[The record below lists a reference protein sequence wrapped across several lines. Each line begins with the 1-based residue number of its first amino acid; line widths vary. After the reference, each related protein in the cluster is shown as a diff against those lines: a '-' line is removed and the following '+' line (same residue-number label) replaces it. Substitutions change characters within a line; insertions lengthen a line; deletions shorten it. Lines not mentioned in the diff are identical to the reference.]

1 MPVGGWRG
9 SRDKESGMGLPV
21 GMGFLTEVV
30 ALFPNSTEVVVAQQ
44 CEYTNP
50 TGLTV
55 HSKIISFMI
64 YNFTRTKKK
73 NRLTHRKGFWHMG
86 HIKVVFSFS
95 SIFIRQSYYGSLGG
109 IDWLWVMLRARTQCL
124 PFVALGREPPKHV
137 RTLSFLDHLID

>member
-1 MPVGGWRG
+1 
-9 SRDKESGMGLPV
+9 MGLPV

-73 NRLTHRKGFWHMG
+73 SRLTHRKGFWHMG

-109 IDWLWVMLRARTQCL
+109 NDWAVGDAQSQNPMPALRGIRQGASKTR
-124 PFVALGREPPKHV
+124 AY
-137 RTLSFLDHLID
+137 LIIS